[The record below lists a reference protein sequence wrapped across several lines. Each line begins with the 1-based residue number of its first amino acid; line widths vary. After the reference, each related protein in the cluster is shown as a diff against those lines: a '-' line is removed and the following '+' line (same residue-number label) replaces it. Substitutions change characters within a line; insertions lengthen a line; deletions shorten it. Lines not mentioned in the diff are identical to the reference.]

1 MLKITDKT
9 ILADIKNETI
19 TVEELSFHLLR
30 HYPTADICDSL
41 AEYIIGDNVKKV
53 EITPQQLSSF
63 FKITGYRDFSNN
75 IVEPRGRKPKQYK
88 EEV

>member
-9 ILADIKNETI
+9 ILADIKGETI
-19 TVEELSFHLLR
+19 TIEELSFHLMR
-30 HYPTADICDSL
+30 HYSVADLADSL

-53 EITPQQLSSF
+53 EITPQQLEAF

-75 IVEPRGRKPKQYK
+75 IVEPRGRKPKQYEK
-88 EEV
+88 EV